1 MNPENNSTCYSNSP
15 ISNVLFFILLLTIL
29 LVPVTRLHAA
39 PLQSFLLFYSNNIQ
53 GETEPCG

>member
-29 LVPVTRLHAA
+29 LVPATRLHAA
-39 PLQSFLLFYSNNIQ
+39 PLQSFLLFYSNNTQ